1 VVCGRGRES
10 SRGSAAVEAR
20 MASYKFL
27 VLTNPNPG
35 REHEYNRW
43 YDEIH
48 LGDVVDVPGF
58 VAAQRFRIED
68 AESFSGY
75 RYLSIYDI
83 ESDDPKA
90 TFAALTARAGTDAM
104 VISEALD
111 PNASLS
117 LWRSI
122 GPVVT
127 ADGRKGAPRR

>member
-1 VVCGRGRES
+1 M
-10 SRGSAAVEAR
+10 AR
-20 MASYKFL
+20 YKFL

-35 REHEYNRW
+35 QEDEYNRW
-43 YDEIH
+43 YDAVH

-58 VAAQRFRIED
+58 LAAQRFRIDD

-83 ESDDPKA
+83 ESEDPKA
-90 TFAALTARAGTDAM
+90 AFAELTARAGTDAM
-104 VISEALD
+104 TISPALD

-117 LWRSI
+117 LWRAI

-127 ADGRKGAPRR
+127 AADRDRAPGR